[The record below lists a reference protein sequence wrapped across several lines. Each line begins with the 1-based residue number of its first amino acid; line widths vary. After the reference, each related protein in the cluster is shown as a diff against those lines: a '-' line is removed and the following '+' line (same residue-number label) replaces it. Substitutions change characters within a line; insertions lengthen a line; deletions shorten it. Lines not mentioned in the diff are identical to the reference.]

1 MTSGAFINSVVSHT
15 GKHNETFREEDDSD
29 SGSRSNVF
37 TIVASDGLMLTIRP
51 ALEHILW

>member
-1 MTSGAFINSVVSHT
+1 MTSGAFINSVVNHT
-15 GKHNETFREEDDSD
+15 GKPHKALGEEDDNY

-51 ALEHILW
+51 ALVHILW